1 MNVIFNINK
10 NDLSLSILICVT
22 NILKII
28 LIIYYFIEFEF
39 INAFLF
45 INNCMKNLFFYN
57 NCKKFII
64 FLDNFVTK
72 LTTIIIKKRINLF
85 TFFEN

>member
-1 MNVIFNINK
+1 MI
-10 NDLSLSILICVT
+10 

-39 INAFLF
+39 INIFLF
-45 INNCMKNLFFYN
+45 INDYIKNLFFYN
-57 NCKKFII
+57 NCREFII
-64 FLDNFVTK
+64 FLNNFIAR
-72 LTTIIIKKRINLF
+72 LIAIIIKKRINLF